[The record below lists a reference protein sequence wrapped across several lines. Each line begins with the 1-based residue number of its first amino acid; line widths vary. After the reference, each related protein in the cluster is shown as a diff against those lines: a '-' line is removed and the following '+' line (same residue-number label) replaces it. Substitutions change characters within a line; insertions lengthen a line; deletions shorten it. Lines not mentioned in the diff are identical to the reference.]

1 MAFFKFKTYKTT
13 IQTNST
19 KLLDPIQRFE
29 FKSPD
34 LNSYAHAFK
43 FKNMNLKIQLTF
55 KFILFVLN
63 RLFKFKNKF

>member
-1 MAFFKFKTYKTT
+1 MAFFKFKTT

-34 LNSYAHAFK
+34 LNSYAHAFN
-43 FKNMNLKIQLTF
+43 FKKMNLNIQLTF

-63 RLFKFKNKF
+63 LLFNFKNKF

>member
-1 MAFFKFKTYKTT
+1 MAFFKFKTYKAT

-19 KLLDPIQRFE
+19 KLLDPIQHFE
-29 FKSPD
+29 FKSPN

-43 FKNMNLKIQLTF
+43 FKKMNLKTQLTF

-63 RLFKFKNKF
+63 RLFKFK